1 MVKTFICQ
9 TKEFKYYLE
18 NNEGML
24 KNFMHVRSWGR
35 SGFEKVNLE
44 DELHVEE
51 GKLKTERSVRWLLQ
65 QSEVW

>member
-9 TKEFKYYLE
+9 TKEFKSYLE

-24 KNFMHVRSWGR
+24 KSFMHVRSWGR
-35 SGFEKVNLE
+35 SVFEKVNLE